1 VPRIPV
7 VAIIGRPNTG
17 KSTLFNRLIGQRKAI
32 VSTIPGTTRDHVSHR
47 IDADDVSYLL
57 LDTGG
62 IGATRDKDFERD
74 VAGQSLLALT
84 QADIILFTV
93 NAKEPVTLDDRRV
106 LDLLRKKRK
115 RHVPVITVLTKADNP
130 ATIDEVLADFQE
142 MNIGEEF
149 LAVSA
154 VHRLGI
160 EELERV
166 IDRELKRLGF
176 ASEAQNSKLKAQSS
190 PRIAIVGRPNVGKSS
205 IINALMSA
213 AQRTKSPLL
222 VSTIA
227 GTTRDAVDTEIRYH
241 DRTFILVDT
250 AGLKKRSQTTE
261 ELERFSMFRALTAI
275 EQSSIVLL
283 VLDALQPLTQQDK
296 RIASIA
302 IERGKGL
309 LILVNKIDG
318 LKGDDRKQK
327 LREIAA
333 LLSFCRFARILPCSA
348 KTREGLLK
356 IFSDIE
362 SVSLSLT
369 RRIPT
374 RALRD
379 WFQGTVHGQ
388 PLGEIATSKHVTQ
401 ASDVPPTFVLFTKHP
416 RRVRVEQLRFLEN
429 RLRETFGFSGVPVRW
444 ITKKT
449 GREE

>member
-1 VPRIPV
+1 MPRIPV

-84 QADIILFTV
+84 QADLILFTV

-130 ATIDEVLADFQE
+130 ATVDEVLADFQE

-176 ASEAQNSKLKAQSS
+176 ASEAQSSKLKAQSS

-261 ELERFSMFRALTAI
+261 ELERFSMF
-275 EQSSIVLL
+275 
-283 VLDALQPLTQQDK
+283 
-296 RIASIA
+296 
-302 IERGKGL
+302 
-309 LILVNKIDG
+309 
-318 LKGDDRKQK
+318 
-327 LREIAA
+327 
-333 LLSFCRFARILPCSA
+333 
-348 KTREGLLK
+348 
-356 IFSDIE
+356 
-362 SVSLSLT
+362 
-369 RRIPT
+369 
-374 RALRD
+374 
-379 WFQGTVHGQ
+379 
-388 PLGEIATSKHVTQ
+388 
-401 ASDVPPTFVLFTKHP
+401 
-416 RRVRVEQLRFLEN
+416 
-429 RLRETFGFSGVPVRW
+429 
-444 ITKKT
+444 
-449 GREE
+449 